1 LFANWLARHTLVY
14 DVHPVIA
21 ASGWKA
27 ITLAGDELAFRA
39 VLGIC
44 RSGAVPLSGCYY
56 HFLLPNVSDVRAVRF
71 AAMSHKVQGVAEWSG
86 PCQAST
92 QPQDAP
98 DRMGGDNGS
107 GPILSGISGQIDG

>member
-1 LFANWLARHTLVY
+1 MLAKWLAKHTLVY

-21 ASGWKA
+21 ARGWKA

-71 AAMSHKVQGVAEWSG
+71 AAMSHKVQLSPNGRARVTPAPNRRMLRIEWEETMA
-86 PCQAST
+86 QAQSYREF
-92 QPQDAP
+92 QD
-98 DRMGGDNGS
+98 R
-107 GPILSGISGQIDG
+107 